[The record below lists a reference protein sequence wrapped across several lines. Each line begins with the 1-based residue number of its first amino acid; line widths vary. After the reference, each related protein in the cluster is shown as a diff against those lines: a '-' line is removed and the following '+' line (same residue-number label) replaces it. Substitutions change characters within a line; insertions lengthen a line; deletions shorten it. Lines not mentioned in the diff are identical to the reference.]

1 MDMRQLQ
8 RFVAVV
14 DHGSFNRAADAL
26 AVSQPSLTR
35 SIQLLEET
43 LQASLFDRGPR
54 GIVLTPS
61 GQELLPRARLI
72 LAERD
77 RALAVLRSLAGKQ
90 AQAVSIGTDASFSM
104 QRLPAALSKLA
115 VTHPMV
121 HVTVR
126 EGPLSETLELLREG
140 GVTLVCGARGPLLE
154 IGDLEFRALATES
167 AGVIL
172 RADHP
177 QARAKRI
184 RLHDLVSDRWIVPD
198 HPALEQ
204 GWRAIFQDADL
215 PVPPVAL
222 RTSSLHVVKGCL
234 LTGPFVS
241 LGDRSSFA
249 DEIAAG
255 RLVCLDAGA
264 LRYERPIGLFRRPGI
279 KPSEAER
286 ALIRLLESA

>member
-1 MDMRQLQ
+1 MRQLQ

-35 SIQLLEET
+35 SIQLLEDA

-54 GIVLTPS
+54 GIVLTPA

-77 RALAVLRSLAGKQ
+77 RALAALRSLAGKQ
-90 AQAVSIGTDASFSM
+90 AETISIGTDASFSM
-104 QRLPAALSKLA
+104 HRLPAALSKLA
-115 VTHPMV
+115 VSHPMV

-126 EGPLSETLELLREG
+126 EGPTGKLLDLLREG
-140 GVTLVCGARGPLLE
+140 TLTLVLGARGPLLE
-154 IGDLEFRALATES
+154 VGDLEFRSLATES
-167 AGVIL
+167 AGIIL

-177 QARAKRI
+177 QARARRI
-184 RLHDLVSDRWIVPD
+184 RLQDISDRWIVPD

-204 GWRAIFQDADL
+204 GWRAIFEQAGL
-215 PVPPVAL
+215 PIPPVAI
-222 RTSSLHVVKGCL
+222 RTSSLHIVRGCL
-234 LTGPFVS
+234 LSGPFVS
-241 LGDRSSFA
+241 LGDRSSFI

-255 RLVCLDAGA
+255 RLVCLDAGVS
-264 LRYERPIGLFRRPGI
+264 RYERPIGYFRRAD
-279 KPSEAER
+279 SRATEAER
-286 ALIRLLESA
+286 VLTKLLMTA